1 MTLHQRRSYWI
12 ISGMLALAWICFL
25 AYWLNFERRPSNF
38 SADQLPNVFDIVL
51 FASLSFTLL
60 MPIFML
66 TLGWVVTGLLQRNTK
81 TPTPTTLPN
90 PATTRVAFITTYVP
104 GSEPIGMLSRTLEA
118 IKAVDYPHDTWVLD
132 EGNDDDV
139 RSLCAELGVHY
150 FTRKGIPRYNEL
162 GSKFSPK
169 SKGGNHN
176 AWYDAHGLDK
186 YDIVAQ
192 IDTDFVPHRDFLT
205 KTLPYFEDSDVAFVG
220 TPQVY
225 GNMDNFIARGA
236 AEQTYGFYGPFL
248 RGLSELDSTMLIGA
262 NHVIRV
268 AALKEVGLYNPHLT
282 EDLATGILLHSN
294 GWKSK
299 YVAETLAIGEGPD
312 TWSAFFKQQFRWAKG
327 CNDLLFTRT
336 FSALRG
342 MKPLQ
347 GVLYSWIQLYYLSG
361 AAYGVGLVLLSLYF
375 CFGWQA
381 AQVETLPFLAAYLPL
396 VLAFEAAMFWTQRFN
411 IRPDIERGAY
421 LRGRL
426 LMIAVMPVF
435 LAAFVAA
442 VKDRDK
448 HTEFEVTPKGGTA
461 LLVTVKKVK
470 KGKNPYKAHM
480 SVVSFTSLSL
490 FVGLMSHRI
499 EAIYIAWTVLTF
511 VSALAIAVNPSW
523 PSLQVWLSQRSRTQI
538 ATFKRQLSRPLDW
551 RGPVAINPAPAL
563 AIETGHSDYA
573 STYREEVPSPLLN
586 GKRGRRARV
595 TSAAE

>member
-1 MTLHQRRSYWI
+1 MTPQQRRSYWM
-12 ISGMLALAWICFL
+12 ISGALALAWTAFL
-25 AYWLNFERRPSNF
+25 VYWLNFERRPSNF
-38 SADQLPNVFDIVL
+38 SVDRQPNVFDVTM
-51 FASLSFTLL
+51 FVGLSFVLL

-66 TLGWVVTGLLQRNTK
+66 TLGWIVTGLLQRNAE
-81 TPTPTTLPN
+81 TPIPTTLPD
-90 PATTRVAFITTYVP
+90 PTTTRVAFITTYVP

-132 EGNDDDV
+132 EGDDADV
-139 RSLCAELGVHY
+139 RTLCAQLGVHY
-150 FTRKGIPRYNEL
+150 FTRKGIARYNEL

-176 AWYDAHGLDK
+176 AWYDAHGLEK

-248 RGLSELDSTMLIGA
+248 RGLSAIDSTMLIGA

-336 FSALRG
+336 FSAIRG

-347 GVLYSWIQLYYLSG
+347 GVLYTWVQLYYLTG
-361 AAYGVGLVLLSLYF
+361 AAYGVGLLLLGLYF

-381 AQVETLPFLAAYLPL
+381 AHVETVPFLVAYVPL
-396 VLAFEAAMFWTQRFN
+396 LLVFEAAMFWTQRFN
-411 IRPDIERGAY
+411 IRPDVERGAY
-421 LRGRL
+421 FRGRL

-435 LAAFVAA
+435 LAAFVTA
-442 VKDRDK
+442 VRDRDK
-448 HTEFEVTPKGGTA
+448 HTEFEVTPKGGVT
-461 LLVTVKKVK
+461 LHVTVKKVK

-480 SVVSFTSLSL
+480 AVVSFTSLSL
-490 FVGLMSHRI
+490 FVGLMSNRI
-499 EAIYIAWTVLTF
+499 EAMYIAWTVLTF
-511 VSALAIAVNPSW
+511 VSALAIAMNPSW
-523 PSLQVWLSQRSRTQI
+523 PSFQVLLSQYGRTQI
-538 ATFKRQLSRPLDW
+538 ASFKQQLNKPFEWQGSSTLDTN
-551 RGPVAINPAPAL
+551 VLVSVPAGQIDLAL
-563 AIETGHSDYA
+563 P
-573 STYREEVPSPLLN
+573 YREEEHDVLPSL
-586 GKRGRRARV
+586 KRGRRARI
-595 TSAAE
+595 S

>member
-1 MTLHQRRSYWI
+1 MTPQQRRSYWI
-12 ISGMLALAWICFL
+12 ISGLLALVWIVFL
-25 AYWLNFERRPSNF
+25 SYWLSFDRRPSNF
-38 SADQLPNVFDIVL
+38 SADQQPNVFDIAL
-51 FASLSFTLL
+51 FVGLSFTLL
-60 MPIFML
+60 MPIFMM
-66 TLGWVVTGLLQRNTK
+66 TLGWVVAGLLLRNVQ
-81 TPTPTTLPN
+81 TPIPTILPE
-90 PATTRVAFITTYVP
+90 PTRTRVAFITTYVP

-132 EGNDDDV
+132 EGNDADV
-139 RSLCAELGVHY
+139 RSLCERLDVHY
-150 FTRKGIPRYNEL
+150 FTRKGIARYNEL

-192 IDTDFVPHRDFLT
+192 IDTDFVPNRDFLT

-248 RGLSELDSTMLIGA
+248 RGLSAIDSTMLIGA
-262 NHVIRV
+262 NHIIRV

-299 YVAETLAIGEGPD
+299 YVAESLAIGEGPD

-336 FSALRG
+336 FSAIRG

-347 GVLYSWIQLYYLSG
+347 GVLYSWIQLYYLAG
-361 AAYGVGLVLLSLYF
+361 AAYGVGLLLLGLYF

-381 AQVETLPFLAAYLPL
+381 AQVETLPFLATYLPL

-411 IRPDIERGAY
+411 IRPGYERGAY

-442 VKDRDK
+442 IKDRDK
-448 HTEFEVTPKGGTA
+448 HTEFEVTPKGGYSQI
-461 LLVTVKKVK
+461 VTVKKVK
-470 KGKNPYKAHM
+470 KGRNPYKAHM

-490 FVGLMSHRI
+490 FVGLMSQRL
-499 EAIYIAWTVLTF
+499 EASYIAWAVLTC
-511 VSALAIAVNPSW
+511 VSTLAIAVNPSW
-523 PSLQVWLSQRSRTQI
+523 PSLQVWLSQYSRTQI
-538 ATFKRQLSRPLDW
+538 ASFKRQLDSTLEW
-551 RGPVAINPAPAL
+551 RNPA
-563 AIETGHSDYA
+563 AIENNPLVALPVGHHDHSL
-573 STYREEVPSPLLN
+573 TVREEAPYSLPNL
-586 GKRGRRARV
+586 KRGRRARV
-595 TSAAE
+595 S